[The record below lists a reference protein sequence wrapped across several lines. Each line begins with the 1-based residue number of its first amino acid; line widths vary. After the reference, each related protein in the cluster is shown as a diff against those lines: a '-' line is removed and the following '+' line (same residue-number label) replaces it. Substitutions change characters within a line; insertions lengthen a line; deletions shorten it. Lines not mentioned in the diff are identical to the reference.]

1 MTFLTSLPVL
11 QPCQRS
17 STLSSAA
24 FSSCSWFVKCEPS
37 RNEYI
42 TLSMWKNTSCKT
54 SEKSLPGAE
63 NFHLTLEISRAKL
76 HDHTKSLSKGDES
89 LGHIWNQN
97 FPTRSLFFF
106 SLSWDWDTHLLDHSI
121 IFRDDILYCPFSHTK
136 GKAGKIPDKGKNLYL
151 CCCLKRDCFLL
162 DENIKDVYY
171 QGCLFKQKCHTPK
184 QGFHLC
190 CFQNLALCSA
200 TKPCAVVAFR
210 ESELC
215 GFSTEPR
222 ML

>member
-76 HDHTKSLSKGDES
+76 HDHIKSLSKGDES

-106 SLSWDWDTHLLDHSI
+106 FTFLRLGHTFVRPFNYFQRWYSLLPIQPYKRQGWENSRQRKESLSLL
-121 IFRDDILYCPFSHTK
+121 
-136 GKAGKIPDKGKNLYL
+136 
-151 CCCLKRDCFLL
+151 
-162 DENIKDVYY
+162 
-171 QGCLFKQKCHTPK
+171 LFKKRLFP
-184 QGFHLC
+184 
-190 CFQNLALCSA
+190 
-200 TKPCAVVAFR
+200 FR
-210 ESELC
+210 WKYQRCVL
-215 GFSTEPR
+215 PR
-222 ML
+222 LSI